1 MNPKL
6 DPRNDIRFF
15 YLMVYLS
22 IGSPLTDLWY
32 ATEYDANNNKIP
44 AESSNGYNISFE
56 YRRDIFLWL
65 LERLLKEG
73 RIKLHKKGVFIEAS
87 IEKQIEMFKKAWPAS
102 IKASGYEDF
111 YWWFFDDDCPAGV
124 AWRDDKGQYIIAD

>member
-1 MNPKL
+1 MKMIKKDRYLEIIGNAEMQALSGIWSQLIFDTKFFK
-6 DPRNDIRFF
+6 IRQ
-15 YLMVYLS
+15 
-22 IGSPLTDLWY
+22 
-32 ATEYDANNNKIP
+32 N
-44 AESSNGYNISFE
+44 
-56 YRRDIFLWL
+56 IFLWI
-65 LERLLKEG
+65 LECLLKEG

-87 IEKQIEMFKKAWPAS
+87 IEEQIEMFKKAWPAS